1 MLIIASKVLI
11 IFLYIAVGFA
21 ANKFKILGTDSL
33 KHLISLVL
41 NITAPC
47 LLVTSICKQQVTA
60 STLTDT
66 ISTLLFSLIL
76 FIVFGFITLKISRCL
91 KNINTDDQNVLSVA
105 MVTCN
110 SGFMGFPVASAVFGP
125 VIFYYTVI
133 QNVAFN
139 LYLFTGALIQL
150 NLGNDNSS
158 RKFDKKVNLKVLLSP
173 LKSLVTVV
181 SFISV
186 FFLFAGIR
194 IPKYPM
200 ELMTNIAN
208 ITIPLSMIIVGI
220 QLGDCKIKELFS
232 NINLIIS
239 SFVCLILIPA
249 LSLVLLSFVPISS
262 TVKLT
267 IVLSFTY
274 PSAVLGVAI
283 ASGEN
288 KNTKL
293 MAEAVALSTMLSMI
307 TLPVWIMILSKI
319 YL

>member
-1 MLIIASKVLI
+1 MLIIVSKVI
-11 IFLYIAVGFA
+11 VIFLYIAIGFL

-33 KHLISLVL
+33 DYLISLVI

-47 LLVTSICKQQVTA
+47 LLITSICKQQVNP
-60 STLTDT
+60 STFKNTILTLV
-66 ISTLLFSLIL
+66 ISLIL
-76 FIVFGFITLKISRCL
+76 FVIFGFLTVKISRTY
-91 KNINTDDQNVLSVA
+91 KNISPEDQNVLSVA

-150 NLGNDNSS
+150 NLGNNTQKN
-158 RKFDKKVNLKVLLSP
+158 KFDLKTLLAP
-173 LKSLVTVV
+173 LNSLVTVV

-186 FFLFAGIR
+186 FILFAGIK

-200 ELMTNIAN
+200 EFMSNIAG
-208 ITIPLSMIIVGI
+208 ITIPLSMIIIGI
-220 QLGDCKIKELFS
+220 QLGDCKLRELFS
-232 NINLIIS
+232 NAKLIIS
-239 SFVCLILIPA
+239 SVVCLVLIPA
-249 LSLVLLSFVPISS
+249 IALGLLWFVHINSAI
-262 TVKLT
+262 KLT

-283 ASGEN
+283 AANE
-288 KNTKL
+288 KQNTKL
-293 MAEAVALSTMLSMI
+293 MAEAVALSTILSMI
-307 TLPVWIMILSKI
+307 TLPVWIMILSH
-319 YL
+319 LFL